1 MLSIIKAAF
10 GFACVIELRDILTC
24 MGSFIIHKYKMAA
37 SFIFC
42 ILLSFRCLG
51 SVLSAKI
58 TGFSS
63 MAAGSHYFIIRKTM
77 EELSSRG
84 HEVNFHV
91 KYRELPLEPS

>member
-1 MLSIIKAAF
+1 
-10 GFACVIELRDILTC
+10 
-24 MGSFIIHKYKMAA
+24 MGSFIILKYKMAA

-58 TGFSS
+58 AGFSS
-63 MAAGSHYFIIRKTM
+63 MVAGSHYFIIRKTM